1 MQSTIMMTV
10 SILQR
15 GSYLSGGFAV
25 SYQRKPAAP
34 GFEGKPPLLL
44 VHPLGVGLS
53 SWFWDPFLSEWSG
66 SEVFVPDLIGCGAS
80 EAWQPSERGLFVPLD
95 WVRALEALWREEIR
109 RPVVVLAQ
117 GGLAPLA
124 VQLATRETETWRG
137 PRAVR
142 GIVLASPPPWAEAA
156 DGLPEAEVRRN
167 FELLSATLGSAS
179 PLGTLGYRAL
189 CARPFVRFFSR
200 RFLFAAAAGADD
212 DASADESLNRF
223 VDACCAEA
231 APERRWPVLAFNAGL
246 VGQRGLGDELSSL
259 RTPTLVLAGAADDL
273 WPLSDDGAAYESRMP
288 NCRAVRLAGRN
299 ALPWES
305 ARETAEAVGEFVD
318 GVAGVGL
325 SWG

>member
-1 MQSTIMMTV
+1 MMTV

-200 RFLFAAAAGADD
+200 RFLFAAAAGDDD

-231 APERRWPVLAFNAGL
+231 APERRWPCSPSTPA
-246 VGQRGLGDELSSL
+246 SS
-259 RTPTLVLAGAADDL
+259 ASAA
-273 WPLSDDGAAYESRMP
+273 
-288 NCRAVRLAGRN
+288 
-299 ALPWES
+299 S
-305 ARETAEAVGEFVD
+305 AT
-318 GVAGVGL
+318 
-325 SWG
+325 S